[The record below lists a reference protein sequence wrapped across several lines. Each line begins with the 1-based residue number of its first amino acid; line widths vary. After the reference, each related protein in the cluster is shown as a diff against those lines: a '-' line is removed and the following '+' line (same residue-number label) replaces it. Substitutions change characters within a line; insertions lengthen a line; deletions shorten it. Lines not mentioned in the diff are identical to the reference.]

1 VTREY
6 FKFIVVLLL
15 TANAVPANGQQ
26 ISPQLPVIATRAV
39 LNSFNAWRTSH
50 YTDKAADT
58 VSGILP
64 FLLTGYELPITG
76 AGNPVSAVR
85 KDIYTKNFGFF
96 CRKEWQV
103 EKSTGIPLRL
113 RLGSLEQC
121 NILEQ
126 KN

>member
-15 TANAVPANGQQ
+15 TANAVPANGQH
-26 ISPQLPVIATRAV
+26 ISPQTPVVANRAV

-50 YTDKAADT
+50 YPDKAADT
-58 VSGILP
+58 ASGILP
-64 FLLTGYELPITG
+64 LLITSYELPVPG
-76 AGNPVSAVR
+76 AGNSVSVVR
-85 KDIYTKNFGFF
+85 KDLYTKNFGFF
-96 CRKEWQV
+96 CRQEWKI
-103 EKSTGIPLRL
+103 EKSTKIPLRF

>member
-1 VTREY
+1 MTREY

-15 TANAVPANGQQ
+15 TANAVPANGQH
-26 ISPQLPVIATRAV
+26 ISSQPPVIARRAV

-50 YTDKAADT
+50 YQDRPADT
-58 VSGILP
+58 ASGILP
-64 FLLTGYELPITG
+64 LWVTSYELPVTG
-76 AGNPVSAVR
+76 AGNSVSAVR
-85 KDIYTKNFGFF
+85 KDLYTKNFGFF
-96 CRKEWQV
+96 CRKEWQI
-103 EKSTGIPLRL
+103 EKSTRIPFRL